1 MMTILVP
8 ILLTLLNAAS
18 LLLVVIG
25 LPGNWLIVA
34 FTVLAAWSQW
44 NPALGWNAQF
54 IGLPAIGLIVAL
66 ALLGELAETFMGV
79 AGAKRAG
86 ASGWGLVGSLV
97 GAIAGGIAG
106 TVMIPIPVIG
116 SLVGAC
122 LGAAAGAWLFE
133 VAMGRTVD
141 EATRSGVGAGVG
153 RLQGTLA
160 KLAAGLAMFIIASVA
175 AFWP

>member
-8 ILLTLLNAAS
+8 ILLTLMNAAA

-25 LPGNWLIVA
+25 LPGNWIIVA

-54 IGLPAIGLIVAL
+54 IGVPAIGLLVGL
-66 ALLGELAETFMGV
+66 ALLGEVAETFMGV
-79 AGAKRAG
+79 AGARRAG
-86 ASGWGLVGSLV
+86 ASGWGLAGSLI
-97 GAIAGGIAG
+97 GAIVGGIAG
-106 TVMIPIPVIG
+106 TFLIPVPVIG

-133 VAMGRTVD
+133 LAMGRTVD
-141 EATRSGVGAGVG
+141 EATRSGVGAGIG
-153 RLQGTLA
+153 RLKGTLA
-160 KLAAGLAMFIIASVA
+160 KLAAGLAMFIIATAA